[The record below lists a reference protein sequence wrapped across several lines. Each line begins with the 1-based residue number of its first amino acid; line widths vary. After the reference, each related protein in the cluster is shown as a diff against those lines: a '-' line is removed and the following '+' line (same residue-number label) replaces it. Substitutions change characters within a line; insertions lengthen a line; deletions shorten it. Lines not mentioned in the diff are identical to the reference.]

1 VLTLTPAAAE
11 VVGAISSASG
21 VPETGGLRIAPAMD
35 PQQESGLELQL
46 VEAPAAGD
54 EVVTEPGARV
64 FLEPRAADYLADK
77 VLDGGLDAQGR
88 PSFTVLPQAGN
99 DGVPAPA

>member
-11 VVGAISSASG
+11 AVGAISTASG

-35 PQQESGLELQL
+35 PQSSGGLELQL
-46 VEAPAAGD
+46 VAGPD
-54 EVVTEPGARV
+54 EGDQVVAEPGIRV

-77 VLDGGLDAQGR
+77 VLDGGLDDQGR
-88 PSFTVLPQAGN
+88 ANFTVLPQAGN
-99 DGVPAPA
+99 NGVPSA